1 MSDIKN
7 IQSGAVTSIGDTD
20 LVMCSI
26 GGTYHPI
33 SFANLM
39 AAVRGGIQIG
49 GRNLLKGTYSAAVL
63 NGQGTASKYY
73 PYAQVI
79 SWPEWVGKYMTISF
93 DYDCENVATGASA
106 MSSRIVLSVSIEVS
120 SKTLYYEAVVG
131 IPLSSTNYSASGRK
145 VFTFKVPEGA
155 TGTKTTQAL
164 NIQVL
169 SGNVRVWNVK
179 IEEGNMAT
187 AWTPAPEDIA
197 SGAWGGVIGLYTINY
212 NSNRKGG
219 AHERHQEAKFL
230 AEHDISCAGPNVH
243 CNGRLVSTKD
253 SVRVSA
259 CDDADAFREN
269 YNSRNI
275 RIHKKAADGICHL
288 SNLLGDDRL
297 RCRGCAADFRD
308 NKRHRTEVSVL
319 LFSRSIESGLLRK
332 NGRQMLPLHSGR
344 RASSVPGFLI
354 TVKRRKEVAV

>member
-1 MSDIKN
+1 MSDVRKVTE
-7 IQSGAVTSIGDTD
+7 GAVTSIADAD

-155 TGTKTTQAL
+155 SGTKTTQAL

-197 SGAWGGVIGLYTINY
+197 SGAWGGVIGLHTINY
-212 NSNRKGG
+212 AINKKGG
-219 AHERHQEAKFL
+219 LRDGRNEEADKRPL
-230 AEHDISCAGPNVH
+230 EGEDDGCDGDKNRCS
-243 CNGRLVSTKD
+243 GRKSHPY
-253 SVRVSA
+253 
-259 CDDADAFREN
+259 E
-269 YNSRNI
+269 RNI
-275 RIHKKAADGICHL
+275 REYWKHEEYA
-288 SNLLGDDRL
+288 L
-297 RCRGCAADFRD
+297 RCLRLWNIVSDGKQKF
-308 NKRHRTEVSVL
+308 HRTTILSPCKKERFRILSKDVL
-319 LFSRSIESGLLRK
+319 RRNLEQLGRYTISSLDVV
-332 NGRQMLPLHSGR
+332 NG
-344 RASSVPGFLI
+344 
-354 TVKRRKEVAV
+354 KEVVAA